1 MKKVKETKHSKKV
14 PGIQHVRWKTSFI
27 DLMCNAG
34 TVDIG
39 TSADSCK
46 YKQKHIFQIFN
57 QCDTDF
63 TSLFQIFL
71 KSFEV
76 L

>member
-46 YKQKHIFQIFN
+46 YK
-57 QCDTDF
+57 
-63 TSLFQIFL
+63 
-71 KSFEV
+71 
-76 L
+76 